1 MSSTPH
7 NAEQRVLALVTDAF
21 GGYGGMAQY
30 NRDFIGALA
39 VVPEVQQVVVL
50 PRQADDVCESLP
62 PRVTQLAPVKS
73 RPAYIA
79 AALREARRVRPTV
92 VFCGHLYHGPLA
104 VAVARATG
112 ARLVSQV
119 HGTEIWGPLR
129 QLQRAA
135 LERSDMIL
143 TVSRDTRARVLAAVR
158 VEPEQVPVLN
168 NTVGDDYTPGDR
180 AAARAR
186 FGFGTE
192 FVVLTVARLDPRDG
206 YKGHDLI
213 IPQIARLAAQGLDL
227 CYVICGTGRDHARL
241 ESIAA
246 RHGVADRVRFLGMV
260 ARTDLPDLYRA
271 TDLFALPSSGEGFG
285 IAFIEAMACGTP
297 AVGLAVGGAP
307 DALGDGEL
315 GACCAAS
322 DFAAT
327 FERLVRTGSGDREKL
342 AGAVRGRFQRAT
354 FERRVAQLMQRLM
367 VTPQS
372 ARVNTR
378 GIS

>member
-1 MSSTPH
+1 MSPTTH
-7 NAEQRVLALVTDAF
+7 NATQRVLALVTDAF

-39 VVPEVQQVVVL
+39 TVPEVQQVVVL
-50 PRQADDVCESLP
+50 PRQADDDHESLP
-62 PRVTQLAPVKS
+62 PRVTQRAPVNA
-73 RPAYIA
+73 RTTYIA
-79 AALREARRVRPTV
+79 AALREARRVRPNL

-119 HGTEIWGPLR
+119 HGTEIWAPLR
-129 QLQRAA
+129 KLQRAA

-143 TVSRDTRARVLAAVR
+143 TVSRDTRARVLAAAR

-168 NTVGDDYTPGDR
+168 NTLGDDYTPGDR
-180 AAARAR
+180 EAARAR
-186 FGFGTE
+186 FGIGKE
-192 FVVLTVARLDPRDG
+192 FVVSTVARLDPRDG

-213 IPQIARLAAQGLDL
+213 IPQVAHLAAQGLDL
-227 CYVICGTGRDHARL
+227 RYVICGTGRDRARL
-241 ESIAA
+241 EGIAA
-246 RHGVADRVRFLGMV
+246 RYRVADRVRFLGMV

-271 TDLFALPSSGEGFG
+271 TDLFALPSTGEGFG

-327 FERLVRTGSGDREKL
+327 FEQLVRAGAGDREKL
-342 AGAVRGRFQRAT
+342 AGAVRARFQRAT
-354 FERRVAQLMQRLM
+354 FERRVAQLMHRLIDA
-367 VTPQS
+367 PES
-372 ARVNTR
+372 ERSHARR
-378 GIS
+378 IS